1 MNYFT
6 DSGLSVPSVTN
17 EQMREVDRLV
27 VQEFGLQI
35 LQMMENAGRNLCEL
49 ILAAPDPASGPVVVC
64 AGAGGNGGG
73 GMACARHLHNRGV
86 DVSLLIDRE
95 IERFGGPA
103 ENQLRIL
110 QSVGLHP
117 SNPDQA
123 SRLMTEAG
131 VVVDALIGYSLK
143 GQPRGLTAEL
153 IRMYSGINPAK
164 VISLDVPSG
173 MDATT
178 GDTPGDTVNP
188 GRIMTLALPKTGLT
202 AVSGEIILADIGI
215 PPELYKRMGLSVGP
229 IFGNKYRVRLF
240 RPGEAAVPK

>member
-1 MNYFT
+1 
-6 DSGLSVPSVTN
+6 
-17 EQMREVDRLV
+17 
-27 VQEFGLQI
+27 
-35 LQMMENAGRNLCEL
+35 
-49 ILAAPDPASGPVVVC
+49 
-64 AGAGGNGGG
+64 
-73 GMACARHLHNRGV
+73 
-86 DVSLLIDRE
+86 
-95 IERFGGPA
+95 
-103 ENQLRIL
+103 
-110 QSVGLHP
+110 
-117 SNPDQA
+117 
-123 SRLMTEAG
+123 MTEAG